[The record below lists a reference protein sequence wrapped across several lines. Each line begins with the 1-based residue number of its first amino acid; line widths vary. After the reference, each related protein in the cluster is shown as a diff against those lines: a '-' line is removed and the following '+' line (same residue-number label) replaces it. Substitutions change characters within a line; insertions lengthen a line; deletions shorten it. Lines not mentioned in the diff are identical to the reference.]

1 MTLPTPDQL
10 HTETHRRYWLSHT
23 DENDPDVSGEA
34 DEPAWLQIREEV
46 LCEWTEATFNAFFP
60 TAGNLA
66 ADDTV
71 LIEYWTDIK
80 IQIAGEAGRWSWDN
94 PPDPAP

>member
-1 MTLPTPDQL
+1 MTLPTPEQL
-10 HTETHRRYWLSHT
+10 DTETHRRYSFSHGEL
-23 DENDPDVSGEA
+23 DLDP
-34 DEPAWLQIREEV
+34 DEPAWLRIREEV
-46 LCEWTEATFNAFFP
+46 LCEWTEAAFSAFFP

-66 ADDTV
+66 DDDTV

-80 IQIAGEAGRWSWDN
+80 MQIAGAAGRWSWDN

>member
-1 MTLPTPDQL
+1 MTLPTPEQL
-10 HTETHRRYWLSHT
+10 HTETDRRYSST
-23 DENDPDVSGEA
+23 ARDAIGGI

-46 LCEWTEATFNAFFP
+46 LCEWTEAAFNDFFP

-71 LIEYWTDIK
+71 LIDYWNDIK
-80 IQIAGEAGRWSWDN
+80 HQIAGETGRWSWDG
-94 PPDPAP
+94 PPDPAA

>member
-1 MTLPTPDQL
+1 MTLPTPEQL
-10 HTETHRRYWLSHT
+10 HHETQRRYTSSH
-23 DENDPDVSGEA
+23 A
-34 DEPAWLQIREEV
+34 DAPADAVEPAWLQIREEI
-46 LCEWTEATFNAFFP
+46 LCEWTEAAFNAFFP

-66 ADDTV
+66 DDDTV

-80 IQIAGEAGRWSWDN
+80 MQIAGEAGRWSWDN